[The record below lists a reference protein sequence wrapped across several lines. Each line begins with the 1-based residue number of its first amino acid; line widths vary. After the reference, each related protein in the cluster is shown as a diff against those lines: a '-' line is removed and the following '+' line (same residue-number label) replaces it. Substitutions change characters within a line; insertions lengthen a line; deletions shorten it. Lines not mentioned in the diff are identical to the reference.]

1 MSSTPLTHLDTHVVL
16 WLYDGEVKLL
26 SAAARAAIEAGRL
39 EISPMVEL
47 EIQYLVEIGRF
58 RDTPDQVVGTLA
70 RDFCLSVSPT
80 PFPRIIAS
88 ARELRWTR
96 DAFDRLITAQ
106 ASHEGALLVTRDRR
120 IRDNYPGAVW

>member
-1 MSSTPLTHLDTHVVL
+1 MSTAPLTHLDTHVVL
-16 WLYDGEVKLL
+16 WLYDGEAGLL
-26 SAAARAAIEAGRL
+26 SDAARAAVEGGRL

-58 RDTPDQVVGTLA
+58 RDTPDQVLGTLT
-70 RDFCLSVSPT
+70 RDFGLSVSSA

-106 ASHEGALLVTRDRR
+106 AMHEGALLVTRDRR
-120 IRDNYPGAVW
+120 IRDNFAGAVW